1 MLPNAIFPGKRSND
15 SRTQQ
20 RYPLGMYL
28 QRTPPS
34 PVEAGDI
41 LIRPKKSGFGFH
53 YGTGLSNGLVKDN
66 TPENGKHV
74 TTFEGFQDGLPA
86 WIVRPDRAPVENW
99 IVEQRA
105 LSNIGDPYQLGADNC
120 EHDMTFAQTGLATSS
135 TVNTVLGLGALVG
148 LGILAANQSKP
159 KRKVRRR
166 RR

>member
-1 MLPNAIFPGKRSND
+1 M
-15 SRTQQ
+15 
-20 RYPLGMYL
+20 
-28 QRTPPS
+28 
-34 PVEAGDI
+34 
-41 LIRPKKSGFGFH
+41 
-53 YGTGLSNGLVKDN
+53 KDN
-66 TPENGKHV
+66 TPGNGKHV

-86 WIVRPDRAPVENW
+86 WIVRPDRTPVENLM
-99 IVEQRA
+99 VEHRA
-105 LSNIGDPYQLGADNC
+105 LSNVGDPYHLGADNC

>member
-53 YGTGLSNGLVKDN
+53 YGTGLSNGLVKDT
-66 TPENGKHV
+66 TPEQGKHV
-74 TTFEGFQDGLPA
+74 TTFEGFQDGFPA
-86 WIVRPDRAPVENW
+86 WIVRPDRTPVENLM
-99 IVEQRA
+99 VEQRA
-105 LSNIGDPYQLGADNC
+105 LSTVGDPYHLGADNC
-120 EHDMTFAQTGLATSS
+120 EHDMTFAQTGVAISS
-135 TVNTVLGLGALVG
+135 TVNTVLGLGFLG
-148 LGILAANQSKP
+148 LTIYAASQSTPKP
-159 KRKVRRR
+159 KARRR